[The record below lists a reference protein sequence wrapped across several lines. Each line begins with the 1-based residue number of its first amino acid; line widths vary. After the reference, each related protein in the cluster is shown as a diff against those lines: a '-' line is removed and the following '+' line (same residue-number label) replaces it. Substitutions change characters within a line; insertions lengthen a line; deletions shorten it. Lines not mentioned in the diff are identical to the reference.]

1 MDYDPHA
8 CTSSTGL
15 FFAVSAQCVE
25 VVGLVGS
32 MHLTHD
38 SRKKLARRYAAAFS
52 HCSNDRDIVK
62 EPPVNHGFRAS

>member
-1 MDYDPHA
+1 MDFDPHA
-8 CTSSTGL
+8 CTSATGL

-25 VVGLVGS
+25 VLGAVGG

-38 SRKKLARRYAAAFS
+38 LRKKLAQRYAAAFS
-52 HCSNDRDIVK
+52 HCSNDQSRVK